1 MPEIQSTVVLNLH
14 SFQLILHPIPHLLK
28 KFWKI
33 TRFVL
38 LGILLLI
45 VFAWL
50 AIQTTPV
57 QNWLAKKVTNRL
69 SRDLNT
75 NISIKKVDFAL
86 FNKMLLEGTLVEDRN
101 KDTLLYAGTVEV
113 RITDW
118 FFFKD
123 NIELKYI
130 GLKNAQI
137 NFQRTDSIWNYQFLV
152 DYFSTP
158 DQVKSKKSIDYN
170 FKIIDLENV
179 SLIKKDGWEGENQVL
194 KIGSLKMDP
203 EDVDFKKKIAY
214 IRTLNITK
222 PEFFLYRYRGAKTPK
237 PKSTSEPAP
246 IVNDPNKLRWNVD
259 GWDIAINELT
269 IED

>member
-137 NFQRTDSIWNYQFLV
+137 NFQRTDSVWNYQ
-152 DYFSTP
+152 
-158 DQVKSKKSIDYN
+158 
-170 FKIIDLENV
+170 
-179 SLIKKDGWEGENQVL
+179 
-194 KIGSLKMDP
+194 
-203 EDVDFKKKIAY
+203 
-214 IRTLNITK
+214 
-222 PEFFLYRYRGAKTPK
+222 
-237 PKSTSEPAP
+237 
-246 IVNDPNKLRWNVD
+246 
-259 GWDIAINELT
+259 
-269 IED
+269 